1 MIEYPKPRLSRAET
15 RLFKETIVFIHHFGG
30 HGASTKRHQDFVNE
44 IGFDCISFTL
54 DCEWKPEMDM
64 TLREVW
70 CEQLTSVLD
79 QTPGDKIIYSF
90 SSLSMVVPQIL
101 VEDGRKDIRVWVCDG
116 GPFLELFHCFQNYY
130 TYQKNVTGFKNVVST
145 SVGYVLMGAL
155 GLNHKVRRWMKSF
168 PATLP
173 VLSIRAGHDK
183 LVPVRAIE
191 KFFAAGT
198 QMNLLKFEIPE
209 AEHLEGLKTFPNIYK
224 PVVTEFLFRYGTR
237 TKSSD

>member
-90 SSLSMVVPQIL
+90 SSLSMIVPQVL
-101 VEDGRKDIRVWVCDG
+101 VEDGRKDIRAWVCDG

-130 TYQKNVTGFKNVVST
+130 TYQMNVTGFKNVVLT
-145 SVGYVLMGAL
+145 AIGYILMGAV
-155 GLNHKVRRWMKSF
+155 GLNQKVRRWMRAF
-168 PATLP
+168 PTDVP

-183 LVPVRAIE
+183 LVPARAIE
-191 KFFAAGT
+191 KFFATGT
-198 QMNLLKFEIPE
+198 KMNLQKFEILE
-209 AEHLEGLKTFPNIYK
+209 AEHLEGLKSFPDIYK
-224 PVVTEFLFRYGTR
+224 PVVRDFLTLECANQI
-237 TKSSD
+237 